1 MPLRSVSDLEVV
13 VGSANSGL
21 DHPEGVTWG
30 PDGHAYAGGEIG
42 QIYRIDVAAGT
53 FEEIARSEGFMGGV
67 ACDAAANV
75 YACAAEGHMVV
86 RANADGTLDVISRG
100 TADLPMEMPNYPCFH
115 PSGDLYVS
123 DSGEWEAGTGRIYRI
138 RPDGSTELFS
148 RAANQFTNGMC
159 LSPDAE
165 WLYVVESNMPGV
177 SRVRIN
183 DDGSAGKR
191 QIVTAL
197 PGDVPDGVQFD
208 EDWNLYITLYAPD
221 RIYRMEPSGRTE
233 VLVEDPTHTIMASAT
248 NIVFGGA
255 DRRDL
260 LLANLGR
267 WHIGRLRMDT
277 PGAPL
282 AYPAPIGG

>member
-1 MPLRSVSDLEVV
+1 MPLRPVSDIEIV
-13 VGSANSGL
+13 VGGSNSGL

-42 QIYRIDVAAGT
+42 QIYSIDITAGT
-53 FEEIARSEGFMGGV
+53 FEEIARSEGFICGV

-75 YACAAEGHMVV
+75 YACAAEAHVVV
-86 RANADGTLDVISRG
+86 RARADGTIDLISRG
-100 TADLPMEMPNYPCFH
+100 TDDLPMETPNYPCFH
-115 PSGDLYVS
+115 PAGDLYVS
-123 DSGEWEAGTGRIYRI
+123 DSGEWGASTGRIYRI
-138 RPDGSTELFS
+138 RPNGSTELFS
-148 RAANQFTNGMC
+148 HAATQFTNGMC

-177 SRVRIN
+177 SRIRVN
-183 DDGSAGKR
+183 DDGSAGER
-191 QIVTAL
+191 QIAATL

-208 EDWNLYITLYAPD
+208 GDGNLYITLYIPD
-221 RIYRMEPSGRTE
+221 RIYRMEPSGHIE

-248 NIVFGGA
+248 NIAFGGS

-260 LLANLGR
+260 LLASLGR

-277 PGAPL
+277 PGIPL